1 VTNQGDCECF
11 GHRVAYLVG
20 MVSGSDPSRFVQ
32 EQIESQRLILRE
44 LTLDSMRAIVGGD
57 AAAAAPASPEY
68 PPAGSLVGLRIRLE
82 KAAQGGVMGWWFQI
96 VRRADGVAI
105 GDLNFH
111 DAPNEV
117 GEVVVGMNLVP
128 SSQGCGLGTEALA
141 MACAWALA
149 QPRVRSVRG
158 DIDDSN
164 LASRRMAEKA
174 GMRLVE
180 VVGGER
186 HYCLP

>member
-1 VTNQGDCECF
+1 MG
-11 GHRVAYLVG
+11 
-20 MVSGSDPSRFVQ
+20 SGSDPSRFVR
-32 EQIESQRLILRE
+32 EQIESQRLMLQE
-44 LTLDSMRAIVGGD
+44 LTVDSMLAIVAGD
-57 AAAAAPASPEY
+57 VAAAAPSSPEY

-82 KAAQGGVMGWWFQI
+82 KAAQGRVTGPWFQI

-141 MACAWALA
+141 TACAWALA
-149 QPRVRSVRG
+149 QPQVRSMCADVHEG
-158 DIDDSN
+158 N
-164 LASRRMAEKA
+164 LASRRMAEKV

-180 VVGGER
+180 VVGGEC
-186 HYCLP
+186 HYRIP